1 MTAGHIG
8 NRHPRPCGFGQNG
21 ELLIHRTSSAPLN
34 RRIHFHS
41 IGTAGHSR
49 MTRRTPRDYP
59 AVQPR
64 NICNPGS
71 SRAGVQVELR
81 SAVRLQALSRAVVTA
96 IRSVLLAL

>member
-1 MTAGHIG
+1 
-8 NRHPRPCGFGQNG
+8 
-21 ELLIHRTSSAPLN
+21 
-34 RRIHFHS
+34 
-41 IGTAGHSR
+41 